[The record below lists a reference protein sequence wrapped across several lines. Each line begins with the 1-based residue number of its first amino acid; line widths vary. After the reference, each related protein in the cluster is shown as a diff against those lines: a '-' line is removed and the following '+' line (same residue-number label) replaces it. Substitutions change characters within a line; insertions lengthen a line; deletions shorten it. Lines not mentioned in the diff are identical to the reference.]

1 MQKIEWSQIEW
12 PGEEPDALS
21 NLNPVA
27 AMAYL
32 FVLAFAVTAFLH

>member
-1 MQKIEWSQIEW
+1 MHPKMEWQ
-12 PGEEPDALS
+12 GEEPDALN

-32 FVLAFAVTAFLH
+32 FVLAFAVSAFLH